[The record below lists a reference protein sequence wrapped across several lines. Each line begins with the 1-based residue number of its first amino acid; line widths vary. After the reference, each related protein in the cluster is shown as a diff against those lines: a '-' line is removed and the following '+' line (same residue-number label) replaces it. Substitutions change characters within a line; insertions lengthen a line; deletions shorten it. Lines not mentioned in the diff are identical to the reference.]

1 MYMLDMLI
9 LELGRG
15 LYGWIMCSV
24 MVMRLVLDSASLMD
38 GVIIIVDIMKMLELD
53 VLLVSIHVCT
63 CSVKAF
69 SHYHAT

>member
-9 LELGRG
+9 LELGQG

-63 CSVKAF
+63 CSVIF
-69 SHYHAT
+69 I